1 MLVIRKLYDW
11 VLALG
16 ASKDAPKALGAISFA
31 ESSFFPIPPDIM
43 LIPMVL
49 SKRESAWRFALI
61 CTITSVVGGLF
72 GYLIGAFLLEAVAQP
87 ILEFYGYWHKFEQF
101 QEAFNEWG
109 LLIVFVF
116 GLTPFPYKVITIASG
131 ATGLNLPI
139 FILSSIVAR
148 GLRFFIVAGLL
159 YFFGPPIKEFIEKRL
174 GLMFFLGCALL
185 VGGFVAV
192 KFMF

>member
-1 MLVIRKLYDW
+1 VIRRLYDW

-16 ASKDAPKALGAISFA
+16 ASKHAPKALGAISFA
-31 ESSFFPIPPDIM
+31 ESSFFPMPPDVM

-49 SKRESAWRFALI
+49 AKREKAWWFALI
-61 CTITSVVGGLF
+61 CTVASVLGGLL
-72 GYLIGAFLLEAVAQP
+72 GYYIGAALLETLAKP
-87 ILEFYGYWHKFEQF
+87 ILEFYGYWHKFEDF
-101 QEAFNEWG
+101 QLAFNEWG

-159 YFFGPPIKEFIEKRL
+159 YFFGPPIKDFIEKRL
-174 GLMFFLGCALL
+174 GLMFFIGCALL
-185 VGGFVAV
+185 VGGFVAI
-192 KFMF
+192 KFLI

>member
-1 MLVIRKLYDW
+1 MIRRLYDW

-16 ASKDAPKALGAISFA
+16 ASKHAPKALGAISFA

-49 SKRESAWRFALI
+49 AKREGAWRYALI
-61 CTITSVVGGLF
+61 CTITSVLGGIL
-72 GYLIGAFLLEAVAQP
+72 GYYIGAALLETLARP
-87 ILEFYGYWHKFEQF
+87 ILEFYGYWHKFEDF
-101 QEAFNEWG
+101 QAAFNDWG

-139 FILSSIVAR
+139 FILSSIVSR
-148 GLRFFIVAGLL
+148 GIRFFIVAALL
-159 YFFGPPIKEFIEKRL
+159 YFFGPPIKDFIEKRL
-174 GLMFFLGCALL
+174 GLMFFIGCALL

-192 KFMF
+192 KYLI

>member
-1 MLVIRKLYDW
+1 MIRRLYDW

-16 ASKDAPKALGAISFA
+16 ASKHAPKALGAISFA

-49 SKRESAWRFALI
+49 AKRERAWWFALI
-61 CTITSVVGGLF
+61 CTITSVLGGLL
-72 GYLIGAFLLEAVAQP
+72 GYYIGAALLEALARP
-87 ILEFYGYWHKFEQF
+87 ILEFYGYWHKFEDF
-101 QEAFNEWG
+101 QAAFNEWG

-139 FILSSIVAR
+139 FILASIVER

-159 YFFGPPIKEFIEKRL
+159 FFFGPPIKDFIEKRL
-174 GLMFFLGCALL
+174 GLMFFIGCALL
-185 VGGFVAV
+185 IGGFVAI
-192 KFMF
+192 KFVL